1 MESKVNRIIINGI
14 VPESIAE
21 ELGLNNSDELLSVNG
36 NKIFDILDYK
46 FEISDEYVELEIK
59 HKDGEVEIY
68 EIEKDENEDIGII
81 FEDELIDSP
90 KRCQN
95 KCIFCFMEQLP
106 EKVRDTLIFKDDD
119 YRLSFFTGNYITMTN
134 MKESDVDRIIK
145 YRLSPINISVH
156 ATDVAVRC
164 EMLNNKNAG
173 IVLKYMEKLA
183 KAGISMN
190 AQIVLCPG
198 YNDGDIL
205 EKTILD
211 LTKYMPYIKSICIV
225 PVGIT
230 KHRDNLTK
238 LKTVDSTI
246 ASEVVNT
253 TEKYQKIFKE
263 KYGTNL
269 VYIADEFYSL
279 AEVKVPEY
287 IEYEDFSQL
296 ENGVGM
302 LAVFKYEFEK
312 HIKEIQ
318 RDKRYIMFKEGKEE
332 KKITVLT
339 GKISYKHILEYAKVL
354 EEKFKGIHIN
364 LVWVPNEFFGERIT
378 VTGLVTGSDILKH
391 ITKLKEQKADFGEYI
406 LIPNVMLKNDEKIFL
421 DDMSLDDLEE
431 QIGIKIKVTDNTAKG
446 FINGI
451 LEKV

>member
-1 MESKVNRIIINGI
+1 MKKIMVAGVI
-14 VPESIAE
+14 PESIAE
-21 ELGLNNSDELLSVNG
+21 ELGLSDSDEIMTVNG
-36 NKIFDILDYK
+36 NKIVDILDYK
-46 FEISDEYVELEIK
+46 FEISDEYVELEVK

-68 EIEKDENEDIGII
+68 EIEKDENEDLGVI
-81 FEDELIDSP
+81 FENELIDNP

-106 EKVRDTLIFKDDD
+106 EHVRDTLIFKDDD

-156 ATDVAVRC
+156 ATDIAVRC

-173 IVLKYMEKLA
+173 IVLKYMEKLS

-198 YNDGDIL
+198 YNDGKVL

-211 LTKYMPYIKSICIV
+211 LTKYMPEIRSICIV

-230 KHRDNLTK
+230 KHRDKLTK
-238 LKTVDSTI
+238 LKEVN
-246 ASEVVNT
+246 SEVAREVVGITN
-253 TEKYQKIFKE
+253 KYQKIFKQ

-269 VYIADEFYSL
+269 IYIADEFYSL
-279 AEVKVPEY
+279 AKEEIPDY

-302 LAVFKYEFEK
+302 LAVFKYDFEK
-312 HIKEIQ
+312 SLKEITKERKYKAIKEGNRQ
-318 RDKRYIMFKEGKEE
+318 RKV
-332 KKITVLT
+332 TVLT
-339 GKISYKHILEYAKVL
+339 GKIAYQYILEYAKIL
-354 EEKFKGIHIN
+354 ENGFGNFKIN
-364 LVWVPNEFFGERIT
+364 VEWVPNEFFGDKIT

-391 ITKLKEQKADFGEYI
+391 INRLKEQNVDLGDYI
-406 LIPNVMLKNDEKIFL
+406 LIPNVMLKSDEKIFL
-421 DDMSLDDLEE
+421 DDMLLEDLEK
-431 QIGIKIKVTDNTAKG
+431 QVGVKIKVTDNTAKG
-446 FINGI
+446 FIEGV
-451 LEKV
+451 LENV